1 MSELTFLHYM
11 QITQQ
16 ESEQAF
22 KSAMEVSGY
31 FAFYKFAEDFRK
43 GLKSYSDTDIIH
55 YRYKLERAQALFPT
69 PEQFSPS
76 WSVLWE
82 EFNIIFNA
90 KNEALLAIPTSA
102 REGEWQVLIDN
113 PYTHQQVICYPSLVF
128 LEAAYMYGY
137 FQRDLKPHEC
147 LRLQK
152 VTELLLVYGRKEASI
167 FPDS

>member
-1 MSELTFLHYM
+1 MSELTFHHYM
-11 QITQQ
+11 QIAQE

-22 KSAMEVSGY
+22 KSAMEAAGY
-31 FAFYKFAEDFRK
+31 FSFYKFAEDFRN
-43 GLKSYSDTDIIH
+43 GLKRYSDADIIH
-55 YRYKLERAQALFPT
+55 YRYKLIRARALFPT

-76 WSVLWE
+76 WSTLWE
-82 EFNIIFNA
+82 EFDIIFNY
-90 KNEALLAIPTSA
+90 KNEALSAIPPSG
-102 REGEWQVLIDN
+102 RDGEWQVLIDN
-113 PYTHQQVICYPSLVF
+113 PYTHQPVVCYPSLAF

-152 VTELLLVYGRKEASI
+152 VTELLLAYGRKEASI